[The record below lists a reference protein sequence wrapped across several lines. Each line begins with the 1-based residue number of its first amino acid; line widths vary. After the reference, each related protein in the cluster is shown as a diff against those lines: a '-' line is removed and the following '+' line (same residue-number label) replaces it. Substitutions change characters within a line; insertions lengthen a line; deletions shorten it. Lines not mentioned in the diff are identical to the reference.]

1 MSLDRDRVVELLP
14 QYEVGGELGRGGWG
28 IVLEGTH
35 RQLGR
40 EVAIKQLPRAFAAD
54 PEVRARFLS
63 EARLLASLDHP
74 HIVPV
79 YDFAAEDDGMCVIV
93 IEKLPG
99 GTVWG
104 RFRDTGFTVTGAAA
118 VTLATCAALH
128 YAHQRGILHRDVKP
142 ENLMFSATDTLKVTD
157 FGIAKVLGGAQTM
170 ATRAGDVLGTPA
182 YMAPEQAL
190 GEELG
195 PFTDVYALAVMLYE
209 LLSGTLPF
217 PESGDSPLAM
227 VYRKIHEPP
236 RPLAEAAPKLDA
248 GIGAVVMRGIATERS
263 ERWQDAQQFGV
274 ALAEALTAVYG
285 PGWLGKEQVAV
296 MAAGPIVS
304 ATERA
309 IAAAAAPTLVGSIIR
324 PEVDAHVTGGS
335 AASLD
340 PRNSTGLTRESLNR
354 LSAAL
359 RKSESPEARE
369 LAVEVERIQSG
380 SHDDIEAALL
390 QRITGGAVKLRAA
403 EADDAARL
411 LGRDGPGPETRL
423 GLPPGTP
430 APTVREAG
438 LEALARWQRRA
449 ENPLSSREV
458 AEAARTL
465 VRTCEGLLAAL
476 PA

>member
-1 MSLDRDRVVELLP
+1 MSLDRERVVELLP
-14 QYEVGGELGRGGWG
+14 QYEVEGELGRGGWG
-28 IVLEGTH
+28 VVLGGTH
-35 RQLGR
+35 KALGR

-79 YDFAAEDDGMCVIV
+79 YDFAAEDDGMCVLV

-99 GTVWG
+99 GTVWS
-104 RFRDTGFTVTGAAA
+104 RFREKGFTVTGAVS

-142 ENLMFSATDTLKVTD
+142 ENLMFTGSNILKVTD

-195 PFTDVYALAVMLYE
+195 PFTDVYAAGVMLYE
-209 LLSGTLPF
+209 LLTGTLPF

-236 RPLAEAAPKLDA
+236 RPILEAAPKLNPAIADVA
-248 GIGAVVMRGIATERS
+248 MKAIATERTD
-263 ERWQDAQQFGV
+263 RWQDAQAFGV
-274 ALAEALTAVYG
+274 ALAEAVTAVYG
-285 PGWLGKEQVAV
+285 PGWLGKEGLEV
-296 MAAGPIVS
+296 MAAGPILS
-304 ATERA
+304 AAERTT
-309 IAAAAAPTLVGSIIR
+309 IVPPPPAAVTGIIK
-324 PEVDAHVTGGS
+324 PEHVAHVTGGNATSLNPSS
-335 AASLD
+335 AQ
-340 PRNSTGLTRESLNR
+340 NLTRETLNR

-359 RKSESPEARE
+359 RKSEAPEARE
-369 LAVEVERIQSG
+369 LMVEVEKLQS
-380 SHDDIEAALL
+380 SDHDGAESALL
-390 QRITGGAVKLRAA
+390 ARITGGAVKLKAA
-403 EADDAARL
+403 EADEAARL

-430 APTVREAG
+430 PPVLKAAAQ
-438 LEALARWQRRA
+438 EALAKWQKRA
-449 ENPLSSREV
+449 ENPLSSRDV

-465 VRTCEGLLAAL
+465 VRTCEGMLASL
-476 PA
+476 PG